1 MLKYFYKTKNKGE
14 KMEKT
19 INEIAVYFLTKEP
32 KKILKKIKE
41 TKSLKNFGKRKAKKY
56 YKEKKK
62 YKFVETNDI
71 IFDFYDNKFSNLLKD
86 LKYLFEKHKSSKNF
100 FDEIDITDEVE
111 CEKKII
117 ELSLKNFIEEKLNN
131 GNLEIE
137 EFYELCQNTRNARIE
152 MNGIFFVKKI
162 EIVK

>member
-1 MLKYFYKTKNKGE
+1 
-14 KMEKT
+14 MEKT

-111 CEKKII
+111 CEKEII